1 MAQPKKSVRGAARM
15 SPNGTFELYL
25 GGVRGA
31 ARAACTSAPLREF
44 VREYYDFLCSPDME
58 RQIGEN
64 IARKVRTRTGKVM
77 TSFDFLEGF
86 TVRLIRTNGDF
97 AVFIMELPFFDV
109 VEEQPAGEEA
119 PEADSA
125 EAAFA
130 EDGTIDG

>member
-1 MAQPKKSVRGAARM
+1 MAQVKHTLRGAARLA
-15 SPNGTFELYL
+15 PNGTFELYL
-25 GGVRGA
+25 GGARGTQ
-31 ARAACTSAPLREF
+31 RSPCLSAPLREF

-97 AVFIMELPFFDV
+97 AVFIFELPFSD
-109 VEEQPAGEEA
+109 
-119 PEADSA
+119 
-125 EAAFA
+125 AFA
-130 EDGTIDG
+130 GMENETDEPIEHYQEETIDG